1 MNLFEI
7 ILLSIGLAMDAFAV
21 AICKGLEA
29 KKTTVKSMGIV
40 GAWFGIFQ
48 GAMPAIGYLL
58 GMIFAEFISSV
69 APYVSFA
76 ILLLIG
82 LNMIKEAFEKE
93 ECECSCDNRILSFKV
108 MLVLAIATSIDALAV
123 GVTFA
128 LIEVNI
134 VLACLMIAIITFII
148 SGLGYK
154 IGNIFGSKYK
164 NKAEFIGGLILIGIG
179 LKILI
184 EGIFF

>member
-29 KKTTVKSMGIV
+29 KKATVKNMGIV
-40 GAWFGIFQ
+40 GAWFGVFQ

-58 GMIFAEFISSV
+58 GTLFAGFISSV

-82 LNMIKEAFEKE
+82 INMIKEAFEKE
-93 ECECSCDNRILSFKV
+93 ECECCGETSNLSFKV
-108 MLVLAIATSIDALAV
+108 MFVLAIATSIDALAV

-128 LIEVNI
+128 LTEVNVI
-134 VLACLMIAIITFII
+134 LACSLIAVITFII
-148 SGLGYK
+148 SGIGYK

-164 NKAEFIGGLILIGIG
+164 NKAEFVGGLILIGIG

>member
-21 AICKGLEA
+21 AICKGLES
-29 KKTTVKSMGIV
+29 KKATVKNMAIV

-48 GAMPAIGYLL
+48 GAMPVIGYLL
-58 GMIFAEFISSV
+58 GTIFAGFISSI

-82 LNMIKEAFEKE
+82 INMIKESFEKE
-93 ECECSCDNRILSFKV
+93 GCECCGGITNLTFKV
-108 MLVLAIATSIDALAV
+108 MFVLAIATSIDALAV

-128 LIEVNI
+128 LTEVNVI
-134 VLACLMIAIITFII
+134 LACSLIAIITFII
-148 SGLGYK
+148 SGIGYK

-184 EGIFF
+184 EGVFF

>member
-1 MNLFEI
+1 MNVFEI

-29 KKTTVKSMGIV
+29 KKATIKNMIIV
-40 GAWFGIFQ
+40 GTWFGVFQ
-48 GAMPAIGYLL
+48 GAMPVIGYLL
-58 GMIFAEFISSV
+58 GTMFAGFISSV

-82 LNMIKEAFEKE
+82 INMIKEAFDKE
-93 ECECSCDNRILSFKV
+93 ECSCCANESNLSFKV
-108 MLVLAIATSIDALAV
+108 MFVLAIATSIDALAI

-128 LIEVNI
+128 LTEVNVI
-134 VLACLMIAIITFII
+134 LACSLIAIVTFII
-148 SGLGYK
+148 SGIGYK
-154 IGNIFGSKYK
+154 VGNIFGSKYK
-164 NKAEFIGGLILIGIG
+164 NKAEFVGGLILIGIG
-179 LKILI
+179 IKILI